1 MKPRTKPLVFF
12 TTMVLGGIISLAGCA
27 MTGMQRSEKTNTTMQ
42 AVENDYKRALAQVDV
57 TGASLDELLKPG
69 QTDVKK
75 AFNKYTDNVDKM
87 EDLEKQLFEHAD
99 KMSSQGKEYF
109 AEWRTEGSNYT
120 NQQIQALSEQRRADL
135 SVVFARISESSIGV
149 KGAIQAYMSDIR
161 EINTFLSNDLTP
173 KGVEAITPIAR
184 QAVTDGD
191 SLKDAIDPVLSA
203 IGLARTEL
211 DHDGQ

>member
-1 MKPRTKPLVFF
+1 MILG
-12 TTMVLGGIISLAGCA
+12 VLISLASCET
-27 MTGMQRSEKTNTTMQ
+27 TGMERSENTNTTMQ
-42 AVENDYKRALAQVDV
+42 AVENDYRRALAQVEV
-57 TGASLDELLKPG
+57 TGASLDDLVKPG
-69 QTDVKK
+69 QSDVKK
-75 AFNKYTDNVDKM
+75 AFEKYSDNVDKM
-87 EDLEKQLFEHAD
+87 EDLEKPLFEHAD
-99 KMSSQGKEYF
+99 KMTAQGKEYF
-109 AEWRTEGSNYT
+109 AEWRTEGSAYT

-135 SVVFARISESSIGV
+135 SLVFARISESSIGV

-161 EINTFLSNDLTP
+161 EIDTFLSNDLTP